1 MTELPPRGDRPG
13 DDELEDPWHDQLV
26 EVSDDY
32 GAPEVL
38 AVVAFVLSLVS
49 LSGFGLLNGSYY
61 FLPYI
66 NSAEGQKTR
75 LVLAALLGALL
86 ALLPVWLGWRASA
99 RVLATDARWVATLAR
114 AAVMLGLLSLV
125 LRLVLSVVTAA
136 ATDPSSIGRL

>member
-1 MTELPPRGDRPG
+1 MTELPPGDDRAT
-13 DDELEDPWHDQLV
+13 DDELDDPWHDQIV

-66 NSAEGQKTR
+66 HTAEGQKTR
-75 LVLAALLGALL
+75 LVLAALLGAVF
-86 ALLPVWLGWRASA
+86 ALLPIWLGWRAAA
-99 RVLATDARWVATLAR
+99 RCLVTDARWIATLAR
-114 AAVMLGLLSLV
+114 AAVLLGLLSLL
-125 LRLVLSVVTAA
+125 LRLVLSVAA
-136 ATDPSSIGRL
+136 AGATDPNSIGQL